1 MANSQRE
8 TLNAKRE
15 TFLTVTNELS
25 ATYNFRGRSKP
36 IEYVRLS
43 VKRLLVAASLV
54 AFLLPSQ
61 AGPSTDTTVRKLV
74 QRPTVLSQLQA
85 VEVLKTAVQAQG
97 QNFDLQGI
105 LIESL
110 DGRQTLASENA
121 DSRFN
126 PASVMKLATSLAALS
141 KLGPDFRYRTD
152 VLADGRIDLKARR
165 LEGDLVIKGAAD
177 PMFALADA
185 QELARKLTG
194 MGVVRVSGGL
204 RLAGPFYYF
213 ATGYHS
219 NLSLETSATKLRD
232 VLRRAG
238 IKIDGPTVFGPAGG
252 EPLLSHYSDR
262 LLHLLLYQNAHSSNA
277 IAEVV
282 GESVGGPQAIQEFLI
297 REVGLREEDIY
308 VGRASGLE
316 VNRITPRASLRVLRA
331 LMTLLSDHGLKPEDV
346 MPIAGIDSGTLMS
359 RFSGEG
365 IRGSV
370 IAKTG
375 TLVSIDNGVS
385 TLAGIAHTRTG
396 GTLLFAIFNSNGG
409 VRAYRKI
416 QDQFL
421 TQVIEEEGG
430 GVQCSPTEDRLAN
443 TDRDAFSGVFV
454 RGSGGLIEQNPTNS
468 R

>member
-1 MANSQRE
+1 M
-8 TLNAKRE
+8 KRAV
-15 TFLTVTNELS
+15 L
-25 ATYNFRGRSKP
+25 AG
-36 IEYVRLS
+36 
-43 VKRLLVAASLV
+43 LLVT
-54 AFLLPSQ
+54 FLLPSQ
-61 AGPSTDTTVRKLV
+61 AGPSIELTEPESI
-74 QRPTVLSQLQA
+74 QRPTVISQLQA
-85 VEVLKTAVQAQG
+85 VETLKSAVQAQG
-97 QNFDLQGI
+97 QNLELQGI
-105 LIESL
+105 LVETL
-110 DGRQTLASENA
+110 DGRQTLVSENA
-121 DSRFN
+121 DSLFN
-126 PASVMKLATSLAALS
+126 PASVMKLATSLLALS
-141 KLGPDFRYRTD
+141 KLGPDYRYRTD
-152 VLADGRIDLKARR
+152 VLADGRIDRASRR

-185 QELARKLTG
+185 QELARKLAG
-194 MGVVRVSGGL
+194 IGVMRVSGAL
-204 RLAGPFYYF
+204 RFAGPFYYF

-238 IKIDGPTVFGPAGG
+238 IKIDGPTVFGPSGG

-282 GESVGGPQAIQEFLI
+282 GESVGGPEAIQEFLI
-297 REVGLREEDIY
+297 RDVGLREDIF

-316 VNRITPRASLRVLRA
+316 VNRITPRAFLQVLRA
-331 LMTLLSDHGLKPEDV
+331 LMSLLSDHGLKPEDV

-375 TLVSIDNGVS
+375 TLISIDNGVS
-385 TLAGIAHTRTG
+385 TLAGIAYTRAG
-396 GTLLFAIFNSNGG
+396 GPLLFAIFNSNGG

-443 TDRDAFSGVFV
+443 NDRDGFSGVFLK
-454 RGSGGLIEQNPTNS
+454 SPAASMDLPTH
-468 R
+468 